1 MTEPSSDSL
10 AALRVPEYR
19 TFMGGMFG
27 VFLATQIQTT
37 VLGLQVYELARATRG
52 VADAAWAVG
61 LIGLAEALPFLALT
75 LFGGWASDHYDR
87 RALSLW
93 GLLGLLLGAVW
104 LVQLNLG
111 GAHHL
116 WPFYAVQA
124 LAGVARALFRPASV
138 ALGTELIPK
147 ELYANAATW
156 RSTLFHIATVAGPA
170 LGALLYAWKGPLW
183 TYGVM
188 TFGYLGGFAALLS
201 LAPRPRPA
209 APATAI
215 LDSLKEG
222 VAFVFSQ
229 QVVLAALSLDLFAV
243 LFGGAVAMIP
253 AFALDVL
260 HAGPQS
266 VGWLRAAPAAGA
278 VLMGLWLARHG
289 MFKRAGLTLIACVA
303 GFGLTWILFAT
314 SKSLG
319 FSLLLLALGGALD
332 NVSVVLRAT
341 LVQTYTPQALMGR
354 VSAVNSFFI
363 GSSNE
368 LGAFESGLAAKLF
381 GLVPSVVFGGCMTL
395 LTVGATAWRSP
406 QLRKLKHIR

>member
-1 MTEPSSDSL
+1 MATDGSDSL
-10 AALRVPEYR
+10 AALRLPAFR

-27 VFLATQIQTT
+27 IFLATQIQTT
-37 VLGLQVYELARATRG
+37 VLGLQVYELARSTRG
-52 VADAAWAVG
+52 IGEAAWAVG
-61 LIGLAEALPFLALT
+61 LVGLAEALPFLALT

-87 RALSLW
+87 RKLSLW
-93 GLLGLLLGAVW
+93 GLLGLVVGAAWLLG
-104 LVQLNLG
+104 LNLQ
-111 GAHHL
+111 GARAL

-124 LAGVARALFRPASV
+124 MAGVARALFRPASV

-147 ELYANAATW
+147 DLYANAATW

-170 LGALLYAWKGPLW
+170 LGALLYAWKGPFW
-183 TYGVM
+183 TYVVM
-188 TFGYLGGFAALLS
+188 TAGYLAGALS
-201 LAPRPRPA
+201 LLALPPRPRPE
-209 APATAI
+209 ATSRGV
-215 LDSLKEG
+215 LEG
-222 VAFVFSQ
+222 LAEGIRFVFSQ

-266 VGWLRAAPAAGA
+266 VGWLRAAPALGA

-289 MFKRAGLTLIACVA
+289 MFRRAGTTLLICVA
-303 GFGLTWILFAT
+303 AFGLTWILFAY
-314 SKSLG
+314 SKFFWLSLT
-319 FSLLLLALGGALD
+319 LLAVGGALD

-368 LGAFESGLAAKLF
+368 LGAFESGAAARLL
-381 GLVPSVVFGGCMTL
+381 GLIPSVAFGGCLTF
-395 LTVGATAWRSP
+395 LTVAVTAWRAP
-406 QLRKLKHIR
+406 ELRRLRQIH

>member
-1 MTEPSSDSL
+1 MTDPASDSL
-10 AALRVPEYR
+10 AALRVPDYR

-52 VADAAWAVG
+52 VGDAAWAVG

-93 GLLGLLLGAVW
+93 GLLGLLLGAAW

-111 GAHHL
+111 GAHAL

-124 LAGVARALFRPASV
+124 MAGVARALFRPASV
-138 ALGTELIPK
+138 ALGTELIPVD
-147 ELYANAATW
+147 LYANAATW

-188 TFGYLGGFAALLS
+188 TAGYLAGFAALLA
-201 LAPRPRPA
+201 LKPRPRPA

-278 VLMGLWLARHG
+278 VLMGFWLARHG

-303 GFGLTWILFAT
+303 GFGLTWIAFAT
-314 SKSLG
+314 SRSLG
-319 FSLLLLALGGALD
+319 LSLALLALGGALD

-368 LGAFESGLAAKLF
+368 LGAFESGLAAKAL
-381 GLVPSVVFGGCMTL
+381 GLVPSVIFGGCMTL
-395 LTVGATAWRSP
+395 LTVGATAWRAP
-406 QLRKLKHIR
+406 QLRRLRRIR

>member
-1 MTEPSSDSL
+1 MT
-10 AALRVPEYR
+10 A
-19 TFMGGMFG
+19 
-27 VFLATQIQTT
+27 
-37 VLGLQVYELARATRG
+37 
-52 VADAAWAVG
+52 
-61 LIGLAEALPFLALT
+61 
-75 LFGGWASDHYDR
+75 
-87 RALSLW
+87 
-93 GLLGLLLGAVW
+93 
-104 LVQLNLG
+104 
-111 GAHHL
+111 
-116 WPFYAVQA
+116 
-124 LAGVARALFRPASV
+124 
-138 ALGTELIPK
+138 
-147 ELYANAATW
+147 
-156 RSTLFHIATVAGPA
+156 
-170 LGALLYAWKGPLW
+170 
-183 TYGVM
+183 
-188 TFGYLGGFAALLS
+188 GYLGGFAALLS

-215 LDSLKEG
+215 FDSLKEG

-289 MFKRAGLTLIACVA
+289 MFNRAGLTLIACVA

-319 FSLLLLALGGALD
+319 FSLLLLAIGGALD

-395 LTVGATAWRSP
+395 LTVGATAWRAP

>member
-1 MTEPSSDSL
+1 MTEPTSDSL
-10 AALRVPEYR
+10 AALRIPEYR

-52 VADAAWAVG
+52 VGDAAWAVG
-61 LIGLAEALPFLALT
+61 LVGLSEAVPFLALT

-93 GLLGLLLGAVW
+93 GLLGLQLGAVW
-104 LVQLNLG
+104 LVALNLS
-111 GAHHL
+111 GAQAL

-124 LAGVARALFRPASV
+124 LGGVARALFRPASG
-138 ALGTELIPK
+138 ALGTELVPK
-147 ELYANAATW
+147 DLYANAATW

-170 LGALLYAWKGPLW
+170 CGAGLYAWKGPLW

-188 TFGYLGGFAALLS
+188 TACYLAGLTALLG

-209 APATAI
+209 GGGGPI
-215 LDSLKEG
+215 LTSLKEG

-229 QVVLAALSLDLFAV
+229 QVVMAALSLDLFAV

-253 AFALDVL
+253 AFALDFL
-260 HAGPQS
+260 HVGKAG
-266 VGWLRAAPAAGA
+266 VGILRAAPALGA
-278 VLMGLWLARHG
+278 VLMGFWLARHG
-289 MFKRAGLTLIACVA
+289 MFKRAGATLLLCVA
-303 GFGLTWILFAT
+303 GFGLTWVAFAL
-314 SKSLG
+314 SQSFALSFG
-319 FSLLLLALGGALD
+319 LLLLGGALD

-368 LGAFESGLAAKLF
+368 LGAFESGLAAKLL

-395 LTVGATAWRSP
+395 LTVGATAWAAP
-406 QLRKLKHIR
+406 QLRKLKQIR

>member
-1 MTEPSSDSL
+1 MTDSDSL

-37 VLGLQVYELARATRG
+37 VLGLQVYEMARATMG
-52 VADAAWAVG
+52 VGDAAWAVG

-75 LFGGWASDHYDR
+75 LLGGWASDHYDR

-93 GLLGLLLGAVW
+93 GLLGLLLGAAW
-104 LVQLNLG
+104 LVQLNLR
-111 GAHHL
+111 GAHAL

-124 LAGVARALFRPASV
+124 MAGVARALFRPASV

-156 RSTLFHIATVAGPA
+156 RSTLFHSATVAGPA
-170 LGALLYAWKGPLW
+170 VGALLYAGKGPLW
-183 TYGVM
+183 TYAVM
-188 TFGYLGGFAALLS
+188 TVGYLAGLAALLS
-201 LAPRPRPA
+201 LAPRPRPRA
-209 APATAI
+209 ADAAVWT
-215 LDSLKEG
+215 SLKEG

-266 VGWLRAAPAAGA
+266 VGWLLAAPAAGA

-289 MFKRAGLTLIACVA
+289 MFRRAGATLLLCVA

-314 SKSLG
+314 SKSLA
-319 FSLLLLALGGALD
+319 FTLVLLAVGGALD

-368 LGAFESGLAAKLF
+368 LGAFESGLAAKAL
-381 GLVPSVVFGGCMTL
+381 GLVPSVIFGGCMTL
-395 LTVGATAWRSP
+395 LTVGATAWRAP

>member
-1 MTEPSSDSL
+1 MTEPASDSL

-52 VADAAWAVG
+52 VGDAAWAVG
-61 LIGLAEALPFLALT
+61 LIGLAEAVPFLALT

-93 GLLGLLLGAVW
+93 GLLGLVLGAAW
-104 LVQLNLG
+104 LVQLNVV
-111 GAHHL
+111 GAHVL
-116 WPFYAVQA
+116 WPFYAVQG
-124 LAGVARALFRPASV
+124 LAGVARALFRPASG

-170 LGALLYAWKGPLW
+170 VGALLYAWKGPLW

-188 TFGYLGGFAALLS
+188 SVCYLGGFLALLS
-201 LAPRPRPA
+201 LSPRPRPA
-209 APATAI
+209 APTVAI
-215 LDSLKEG
+215 LASLQEG

-266 VGWLRAAPAAGA
+266 VGWLRAAPAVGA
-278 VLMGLWLARHG
+278 VLMGFWLARHG
-289 MFKRAGLTLIACVA
+289 MFKRAGFTLIACVA
-303 GFGLTWILFAT
+303 GFGLTWICFAM

-319 FSLLLLALGGALD
+319 LSLVLLALGGALD

-368 LGAFESGLAAKLF
+368 LGAFESGLAAKAL
-381 GLVPSVVFGGCMTL
+381 GLVPSVIFGGCMTL
-395 LTVGATAWRSP
+395 LTVGATAWRAP
-406 QLRKLKHIR
+406 KLRNLKHIR

>member
-1 MTEPSSDSL
+1 MTEPASDSL

-37 VLGLQVYELARATRG
+37 VLGLQVYELARATRSVG
-52 VADAAWAVG
+52 DAAWAVG
-61 LIGLAEALPFLALT
+61 LIGLAEAVPFLALT

-93 GLLGLLLGAVW
+93 GLLGLVLGAAW
-104 LVQLNLG
+104 LVQLNLV
-111 GAHHL
+111 GAHAL
-116 WPFYAVQA
+116 WPFYAVQG
-124 LAGVARALFRPASV
+124 LAGVARALFRPASG

-170 LGALLYAWKGPLW
+170 VGALLYAWKGPLW

-188 TFGYLGGFAALLS
+188 SVCYLGGFLALLS
-201 LAPRPRPA
+201 LSPRPRPA
-209 APATAI
+209 TPTVAI
-215 LDSLKEG
+215 LASLKEG

-278 VLMGLWLARHG
+278 VLMGFWLARHG
-289 MFKRAGLTLIACVA
+289 MFKRAGFTLIACVA
-303 GFGLTWILFAT
+303 GFGLTWICFAT
-314 SKSLG
+314 SKSL
-319 FSLLLLALGGALD
+319 SLSLVLLALGGALD

-368 LGAFESGLAAKLF
+368 LGAFESGLAAKAL
-381 GLVPSVVFGGCMTL
+381 GLVPSVIFGGCMTL
-395 LTVGATAWRSP
+395 LTVGATAWRAP
-406 QLRKLKHIR
+406 KLRNLKHIR